1 MTIETILKICYSVA
15 GFLSAAIPLVI
26 GLIVV
31 IKQKINTAKQIIAAN
46 DEKAKAEAKA
56 ADAEATTAM
65 YSYANELVEAAEV
78 LYKDVNIS
86 LKEQGKSA
94 GPVKKDSV
102 MSKLQM
108 FALEHNYTFDFDK
121 WSDTV
126 DQIVKLTKNVN
137 AK

>member
-15 GFLSAAIPLVI
+15 GFFSAAIPLVI
-26 GLIVV
+26 GLIIV
-31 IKQKINTAKQIIAAN
+31 IKQKIKAKKQIIAAT
-46 DEKAKAEAKA
+46 DEKTKAEAKA

-65 YSYANELVEAAEV
+65 YNYANELVEAAEV

-86 LKEQGKSA
+86 LKAQGKSA

-108 FALEHNYTFDFDK
+108 FAIENNYTFDANK
-121 WSDTV
+121 WSSVV

-137 AK
+137 VK